1 MLKRLT
7 VGLIEGL
14 VLGALMALVTIKV
27 LGLASFA
34 GVIAYLIAVVVGA
47 LTGLVAGKPIW
58 AREAKIE
65 AGLKA
70 FVGALLS
77 AVLLWMLR
85 RFAQV
90 DVDLGAFGAGA
101 GKIGE
106 LPAVSLPLIATA
118 LSLLFELDN
127 TGQGKGQ
134 TAGAALP
141 KARVEQAE
149 MAERLDVLDDE
160 TEADAPAR
168 RAHKG

>member
-14 VLGALMALVTIKV
+14 VLGAVMALVAIKV
-27 LGLASFA
+27 LGLATFA
-34 GVIAYLIAVVVGA
+34 GAFAYFVAVVLGA

-70 FVGALLS
+70 FVGALL
-77 AVLLWMLR
+77 AAGLLWMLR
-85 RFAQV
+85 RFAPV

-127 TGQGKGQ
+127 TGEGKGQ
-134 TAGAALP
+134 AESKALP
-141 KARVEQAE
+141 KARVEQAK
-149 MAERLDVLDDE
+149 MAEGLEALDE
-160 TEADAPAR
+160 AEADAPAR
-168 RAHKG
+168 RVHKG

>member
-14 VLGALMALVTIKV
+14 VLGAVMALVTIKV

-34 GVIAYLIAVVVGA
+34 GAIAYLVAVVVGA

-58 AREAKIE
+58 APGAKIE

-70 FVGALLS
+70 FVGALL
-77 AVLLWMLR
+77 AGGLLWMLR

-127 TGQGKGQ
+127 TGEGKGQ
-134 TAGAALP
+134 AAGEALP
-141 KARVEQAE
+141 KARVE
-149 MAERLDVLDDE
+149 MAEVTEGLDAVDDE

-168 RAHKG
+168 RVHKG

>member
-7 VGLIEGL
+7 IGLIEGL
-14 VLGALMALVTIKV
+14 VLGAVMALVTIKV
-27 LGLASFA
+27 LGLTSFA
-34 GVIAYLIAVVVGA
+34 GVIAYLVAVVVGA

-70 FVGALLS
+70 FVGALL
-77 AVLLWMLR
+77 AGGLLWMLR

-90 DVDLGAFGAGA
+90 DVDLGAFGAGT

-118 LSLLFELDN
+118 LSLLFEIDN
-127 TGQGKGQ
+127 TGGKAPA
-134 TAGAALP
+134 AGKALP

-149 MAERLDVLDDE
+149 RAESLDALDDE
-160 TEADAPAR
+160 GEADAPVR
-168 RAHKG
+168 RVHKG